1 MAIQAKVTSLEALEL
16 LRSRLIVFATKARRS
31 LGDVGDEVGRMRQW
45 LQQEQRFRWETEI
58 RQRTKKLEMAESEFL
73 SAKLAGH
80 KEALIVRQAKV
91 RQCKESLAEAQGKLR
106 MVKQWAVRYDS
117 VADPIYK
124 RLDDLR
130 QFLEFDIP
138 KATAYLLNTQK
149 TLESYTDAPT
159 AANSAVP
166 TSTPEP
172 QTGAPDP
179 QQS

>member
-16 LRSRLIVFATKARRS
+16 LRSRMIVFATKARHA

-45 LQQEQRFRWETEI
+45 LQQEQRFHWETEI
-58 RQRTKKLEMAESEFL
+58 RQRTKKLEMAEAEL
-73 SAKLAGH
+73 MSARFAGH
-80 KEALIVRQAKV
+80 KEALLVRQARV
-91 RQCKESLAEAQGKLR
+91 RQCKDALAEAQGKLR

-117 VADPIYK
+117 VADPIHK
-124 RLDDLR
+124 RLDDLW

-159 AANSAVP
+159 STTSAAPANAPEAQSE
-166 TSTPEP
+166 SPEP
-172 QTGAPDP
+172 Q
-179 QQS
+179 